1 MSKDLA
7 FTRRLGEWLDNPAA
21 DQAEGALLLYKLRAN
36 PIEYRRIS
44 ADPQKY
50 SQYIR
55 DQLKKFYDFRV
66 SDTTHEQVVATVR
79 KAENAVASMPEATV
93 IAPSDSAIPKEPVR
107 SGRRA
112 DHDTLPEEIRKCYDD
127 NIELMRKIRDRHTK
141 MRLIIQSKA
150 SCKDADLL
158 PFAQDIISLDKKR
171 LANWK
176 KYDSYKA

>member
-1 MSKDLA
+1 MSKDYA
-7 FTRRLGEWLDNPAA
+7 FTRRLGEWLNNPAA
-21 DQAEGALLLYKLRAN
+21 DPAEGALLLYKLRAN

-44 ADPQKY
+44 ADPLKY

-66 SDTTHEQVVATVR
+66 SETTHEQVVATVR
-79 KAENAVASMPEATV
+79 KAEAAVANLPEAPAT
-93 IAPSDSAIPKEPVR
+93 AQLDAAIPEEPVR

-112 DHDTLPEEIRKCYDD
+112 DHDALPEEIRKCYDE

-141 MRLIIQSKA
+141 MRLIIQTNA
-150 SCKDADLL
+150 SCKDADLM
-158 PFAQDIISLDKKR
+158 PFAQDIIRLDKKR